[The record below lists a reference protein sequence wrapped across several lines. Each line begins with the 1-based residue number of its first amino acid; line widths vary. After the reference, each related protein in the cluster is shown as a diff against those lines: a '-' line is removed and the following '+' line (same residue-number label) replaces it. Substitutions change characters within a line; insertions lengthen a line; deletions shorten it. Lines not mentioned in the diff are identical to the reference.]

1 MTVSN
6 DYYDDLVDAEYIGDF
21 KIKCTFKDGKQGI
34 VDMSQYY
41 KKGGV
46 FSRLADREYFKT
58 FYIDNGVLSWD
69 EGKIDI
75 APETLYHRATGEP
88 YPQWMETEDNLLSS
102 NTPGNLGQQQ

>member
-1 MTVSN
+1 MTVSK
-6 DYYDDLVDAEYIGDF
+6 DYYDDLLDAEYIEDF

-46 FSRLADREYFKT
+46 FSRLADQEYFKT
-58 FYIDNGVLSWD
+58 FYIDKGVLSWD

-75 APETLYHRATGEP
+75 APETLYHKATGEP
-88 YPQWMETEDNLLSS
+88 YPQWMETEDPLLSS
-102 NTPGNLGQQQ
+102 TTPGNLEQQQ